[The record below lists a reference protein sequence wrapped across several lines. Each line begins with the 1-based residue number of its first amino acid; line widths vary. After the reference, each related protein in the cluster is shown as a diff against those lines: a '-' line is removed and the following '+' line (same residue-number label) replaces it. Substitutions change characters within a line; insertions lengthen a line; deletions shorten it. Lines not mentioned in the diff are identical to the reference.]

1 MAKERAN
8 APLGLFFSS
17 FSSHARRLGTGQL
30 EDADAHVRLVSKIT
44 FGWDDG
50 RFIR

>member
-17 FSSHARRLGTGQL
+17 FSSHARRLGTV
-30 EDADAHVRLVSKIT
+30 DWLVKSLWVGT
-44 FGWDDG
+44 MEGLLDSALVEP
-50 RFIR
+50 